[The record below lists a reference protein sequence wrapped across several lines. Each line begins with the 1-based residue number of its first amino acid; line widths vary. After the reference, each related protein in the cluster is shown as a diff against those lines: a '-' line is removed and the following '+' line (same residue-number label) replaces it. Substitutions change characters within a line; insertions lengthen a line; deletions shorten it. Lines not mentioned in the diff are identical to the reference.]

1 MTTYRRKRGRPP
13 SIWHGQKGE
22 EFQTAVYLTRYERR
36 HHPIS
41 KAQAIRLVLRRSDF
55 AHLRKYS
62 VRYLEK
68 QFLDA
73 VEFWNKF
80 ARLRKEW
87 LKANKIHK
95 SDLQE

>member
-1 MTTYRRKRGRPP
+1 MTTHRRKRGRPP
-13 SIWHGQKGE
+13 SIWYGPKGE
-22 EFQTAVYLTRYERR
+22 EFQTAVYLTWYKR
-36 HHPIS
+36 HPIS

-55 AHLRKYS
+55 THLRKYS
-62 VRYLEK
+62 IRYLEK

-73 VEFWNKF
+73 AEFWNPF

-87 LKANKIHK
+87 LNANKIHK